1 MNDGTLASTLLLA
14 SAMTLAGLAFGLAYF
29 RALRRTVDLLAG
41 RHGWAVPIGL
51 TLARVAGAV
60 VLLTLMARLG
70 ALPLL
75 GGFLGFLMARMIALR
90 QERSAD

>member
-1 MNDGTLASTLLLA
+1 MNDGSLAPTILLA
-14 SAMTLAGLAFGLAYF
+14 SAMALAGLTLGLVYF
-29 RALRRTVDLLAG
+29 RALRRTVDLLTG
-41 RHGWAVPIGL
+41 NRGWAMPIGL

-70 ALPLL
+70 AMPLL

-90 QERSAD
+90 QERRAG